1 MFCSVAFTSCRECV
15 LPPVPYLLHRV
26 FPIPQLLSVHTAYP
40 ADYSLTGS
48 VRFYFGPHRT
58 SIESVPIL
66 PSLSNDITE
75 ARGNQTNVMGESR
88 LGSKSCSQL
97 LLVES
102 LPPHHRLFL
111 AGDLGLAEHLFRKLL
126 ADLGRQG
133 WAEGL
138 RVPHS
143 VQHPYNACFS
153 YSGLKNHPAC
163 GSPMVTIQL
172 KYTHEF

>member
-1 MFCSVAFTSCRECV
+1 M
-15 LPPVPYLLHRV
+15 

-58 SIESVPIL
+58 SIEIVPIL
-66 PSLSNDITE
+66 FSLSNDITE
-75 ARGNQTNVMGESR
+75 ARESQTNVMGESR

-111 AGDLGLAEHLFRKLL
+111 AGDLGLAKHLFRELL
-126 ADLGRQG
+126 ADLGSQG

-138 RVPHS
+138 
-143 VQHPYNACFS
+143 
-153 YSGLKNHPAC
+153 
-163 GSPMVTIQL
+163 
-172 KYTHEF
+172 